1 MDEQQDKKIVNRD
14 VLKWVIIGL
23 AGFIIICLV
32 LGVGVWIGAEKAKFS
47 YRWAENYN
55 KNFGGPRAGFM
66 NDLGRFPAGDFIEG
80 HGTFGE
86 IIKINSDLVVKGQ
99 GDAEKIIVVSPE
111 TVIQKGRD
119 TIKKEELKVGDN
131 IVVIGS
137 PNESG
142 QIEAKLIRVLPGPP
156 PSQLQP

>member
-55 KNFGGPRAGFM
+55 KNFGGPRSGFM
-66 NDLGRFPAGDFIEG
+66 ADLRRFPTGDFIEG

-86 IIKINSDLVVKGQ
+86 IIKIDSDLVVKGR
-99 GDAEKIIVVSPE
+99 GDVEKIIVVSSE

-119 TIKKEELKVGDN
+119 AIKKEGLKIGDN

-142 QIEAKLIRVLPGPP
+142 QIEAKLIRVLPNLPP
-156 PSQLQP
+156 PQLQP